1 MKRLMLRGFETSRP
15 RAVDRGRLPA
25 TRYSVMPVQAGIHL
39 RFLSK
44 ADENLDTGLRR
55 YDELRSR
62 FSVKGFRVRQFK
74 AGRYLVMLAT
84 LLALLPTLPA
94 YAAESKFDWKGLE
107 AEAVTM
113 LSRYIQVDTT
123 NPPGNEI
130 KGAQFLKTILDRE
143 GIEARVIESAPGR
156 ANLYARLKG
165 SGAKKPIVL
174 MHHMDVVP
182 AEARLWKEPPF
193 SGVVKDGVIWG
204 RGSLDNKG
212 GGVMALMTLLAL
224 KRQNIQPKGDIIF
237 LGTADEEAGG
247 VFGAGFLLDKHPEL
261 FKDVSVVFNEGGGI
275 RVGDDGKARQYSVG
289 VAEKV
294 PLWLK
299 LTAPGT
305 PGHAASPGDNQA
317 VLKLVAALNRLANF
331 QTPIKVTPEVQK
343 FYADSAASAPANRRE
358 QYLDLRKA
366 LQDSSFA
373 AEFLKDRSNN
383 ARVRNTISITGI
395 KGSEKINVIAA
406 EASAE
411 VDVRL
416 LPGEEAQMF
425 IAELRKVLADE
436 SIKIEVL
443 LSRTAATSPLNPE
456 AMKVITDYAKAHD
469 PEATILFPVGS
480 GFTDCH
486 FFRAKGI
493 PCLGFSPQRSTASSE
508 GLVHGVDERVAV
520 ERLTTAI
527 RAIYEIVSKLAV
539 E

>member
-1 MKRLMLRGFETSRP
+1 MQLKRSLNYWF
-15 RAVDRGRLPA
+15 V
-25 TRYSVMPVQAGIHL
+25 
-39 RFLSK
+39 
-44 ADENLDTGLRR
+44 
-55 YDELRSR
+55 
-62 FSVKGFRVRQFK
+62 
-74 AGRYLVMLAT
+74 
-84 LLALLPTLPA
+84 LLAFFSAVTQG
-94 YAAESKFDWKGLE
+94 YAAQAKIDWKVIE
-107 AEAVTM
+107 VEAVSL
-113 LSRYIQVDTT
+113 LSRYIQVDTS

-130 KGAQFLKTILDRE
+130 KAAQFLKRIFDRE
-143 GIEARVIESAPGR
+143 KIEARIIESAPGR
-156 ANLYARLKG
+156 ASIYARLKG
-165 SGAKKPIVL
+165 NGSKKAIVL

-182 AEARLWKEPPF
+182 AEARLWKELPF
-193 SGVVKDGVIWG
+193 SGALKDGVIWG

-212 GGVMALMTLLAL
+212 GGVMELMTLLAL
-224 KRQNIQPKGDIIF
+224 KRQKIQLKGDIIF

-275 RVGDDGKARQYSVG
+275 RLGDDGKARQYSVG

-317 VLKLVAALNRLANF
+317 VLKLVAALNRLASF

-395 KGSEKINVIAA
+395 KGSDKINVIPT

-411 VDVRL
+411 IDVRL
-416 LPGEEAQMF
+416 LPGEDAQTF

-443 LSRTAATSPLNPE
+443 LSRTAVTSPISPDALQ
-456 AMKVITDYAKAHD
+456 VITQYAQMHD
-469 PEATILFPVGS
+469 PGTPIFYPMS
-480 GFTDCH
+480 PGFTDCH

-493 PCLGFSPQRSTASSE
+493 PCLGFLPQRSTPSSE

-520 ERLTTAI
+520 ERLTAAI
-527 RAIYEIVSKLAV
+527 HAMYELVSKLVV